1 MNGKLDILYAD
12 IHINIYNMYIIYIN
26 DQATDQHYQSM
37 VLSTYIHTYLW
48 NYTVRERSPS
58 WVTLPFTSN
67 GLKTQPPTKKP
78 SASLKASDH
87 TLLHTEYTIT
97 QTLYLLVPEELHE
110 KNPTDKYK
118 FL

>member
-1 MNGKLDILYAD
+1 MALSTF
-12 IHINIYNMYIIYIN
+12 IH
-26 DQATDQHYQSM
+26 
-37 VLSTYIHTYLW
+37 TYIHTYVHTYIHGYETTLTEQDHQALSHLTL
-48 NYTVRERSPS
+48 YFK
-58 WVTLPFTSN
+58 WVKNTTTN
-67 GLKTQPPTKKP
+67 KNKP

-97 QTLYLLVPEELHE
+97 QTLYLLVPEELYE